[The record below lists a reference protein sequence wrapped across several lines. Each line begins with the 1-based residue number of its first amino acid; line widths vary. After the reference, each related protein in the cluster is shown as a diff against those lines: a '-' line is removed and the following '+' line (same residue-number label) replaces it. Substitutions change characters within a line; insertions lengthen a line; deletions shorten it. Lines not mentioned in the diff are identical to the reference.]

1 MNGVLIKG
9 TTQIEDTNSNVAI
22 NTGILAGNP
31 ANVSSYTTILLP
43 TSSGAQDL
51 ADTIQLELTTN
62 LSGYSLIKMDI
73 IQDSGGDW
81 YAWLTV
87 ANLIQ

>member
-31 ANVSSYTTILLP
+31 TNVSSYTTILLP
-43 TSSGAQDL
+43 GANAQDL
-51 ADTIQLELTTN
+51 ADAIQLELTTN
-62 LSGYSLIKMDI
+62 LSAYSLIKMDI
-73 IQDSGGDW
+73 IEDNSDW

-87 ANLIQ
+87 ANLI

>member
-1 MNGVLIKG
+1 MNGILIKG
-9 TTQIEDTNSNVAI
+9 TTQIEDTNSSVAI

-43 TSSGAQDL
+43 SSSASDL
-51 ADTIQLELTTN
+51 ADGIQLALTTN
-62 LSGYSLIKMDI
+62 LSGYSLIKMDVI
-73 IQDSGGDW
+73 EDGGGNW